1 MRPRELFAGRAS
13 VPGSTHR
20 LVMVVV
26 CALLGCDATDP
37 ADLPAEQQFMV
48 RAWPA
53 LARCVGCHGT
63 QPAISFLAPGTAQGA
78 YATIFSFQPPIVDV
92 ESPASSLLVTM
103 GKHTGPPLVAGETD
117 AILSWLDAER
127 AVRIPDSGH
136 PVAVGPVDL
145 VLGALNAVDL
155 GLGATLRFVPAPAAA
170 GLSLSRL
177 ELVAG
182 NGYVHVVHPLF
193 ASHPRVGPPRIDTI
207 DAFGDIDLDLPAHAV
222 EPLGGGSAL
231 FTGFAP
237 SDPITIHFRKLE
249 AP

>member
-1 MRPRELFAGRAS
+1 M
-13 VPGSTHR
+13 HH
-20 LVMVVV
+20 LVLVAL
-26 CALLGCDATDP
+26 CALGCDATDP
-37 ADLPAEQQFMV
+37 ADLPADQQFLV

-78 YATIFSFQPPIVDV
+78 YATIFAFQPPIVDV

-103 GKHTGPPLVAGETD
+103 GKHTGPPLVASETD
-117 AILSWLDAER
+117 ALLGWLDAER

-145 VLGALNAVDL
+145 MLGTLNTVDL
-155 GLGATLRFVPAPAAA
+155 GLGATLRFVPAPSA
-170 GLSLSRL
+170 GGLALSRL

-182 NGYVHVVHPLF
+182 NGRVHAVHPLF
-193 ASHPRVGPPRIDTI
+193 ASHPRVGPPRIDTL
-207 DAFGDIDLDLPAHAV
+207 DEFGDLDLDLPAHASA
-222 EPLGGGSAL
+222 PLGGGSAL
-231 FTGFAP
+231 FGGFAP
-237 SDPITIHFRKLE
+237 TDPITIHFRKLE